1 MRIDLIGVS
10 KSYGSRQVLAEL
22 DASLTGPGFI
32 AVRVPSG
39 AGKTTLLS
47 ILAGQLQPTGGS
59 FAMSGFSNRMRI
71 DWIVQSAPILAHR
84 TVSANIM
91 LGPLSKG
98 LDAVSAMSVSLRA
111 ARSLGI
117 GHLMRKRGFSLSGG
131 ERQRVA
137 VARSVACAGDL
148 ILADEPTAALDA
160 HARGAVCD
168 GLRIAASGG
177 SLVVVATHDDYVSAR
192 ADLVITLQPAAANA
206 D

>member
-10 KSYGSRQVLAEL
+10 KSYGSRQVLAGI

-32 AVRVPSG
+32 AVRGPSG

-47 ILAGQLQPTGGS
+47 ILAGQLEPTAGS
-59 FAMSGFSNRMRI
+59 FAMSGFSGRMRI

-98 LDAVSAMSVSLRA
+98 LDAVSAMRVSLGA

-117 GHLMRKRGFSLSGG
+117 SHLMRKRGFSLSGG

-148 ILADEPTAALDA
+148 VLADEPTAALDA

-168 GLRIAASGG
+168 GLRTAASSG

-192 ADLVITLQPAAANA
+192 ADLIITLQPAVA
-206 D
+206 DAD